1 MTNESFYSFLRF
13 SLGIDSSFS
22 DVLMAE
28 EWKHLFAVANHHAL
42 LGICFSGVSKVRKA
56 LPEHT
61 IPQKLYMKWLAIAAN
76 IQRRNEKLN
85 NCCREIQKQL
95 ERNGNKGCVL
105 KGQGIAQ
112 LYGES
117 LSELRQSGDVDIWI
131 LPIANT
137 DKNAHFSRVMSF
149 AGSISPIKDFN
160 HQHIAIRMFKDVDV
174 EIHFT
179 PSVMYC
185 PLHNSRLQKWFAT
198 CERYMENK
206 DGFCCPSSEFN
217 VVYMLLHC
225 YSHLLFEGVGLR
237 QIMDYY
243 FVLKKLTLQ
252 EKEKEELQ
260 EKLCYL
266 GLAKFAGAMMWAQKE
281 VFHLDET
288 KMICPPNE
296 REGRFFLNEIM
307 YGGNFGHYGKDMVME
322 SRASGAFAFFKARI
336 KRNVRFL
343 NHYPNEV
350 LWSPLAMVMHKCWKN
365 KAKKSLEKKYDIF
378 YL

>member
-42 LGICFSGVSKVRKA
+42 LGICFSGVSKVRKT
-56 LPEHT
+56 LPKHT
-61 IPQKLYMKWLAIAAN
+61 IPQYLYMKWLAIAAN
-76 IQRRNEKLN
+76 IQSRNEKLD

-112 LYGES
+112 LYGEP
-117 LSELRQSGDVDIWI
+117 LSKLRQSGDVDIWI
-131 LPIANT
+131 LPMVDT
-137 DKNAHFSRVMSF
+137 GKDAHFGRVMSF
-149 AGSISPIKDFN
+149 VRSISPIEDFN
-160 HQHIAIRMFKDVDV
+160 RQHVAIRMFKDVDV

-179 PSVMYC
+179 PSVMYS
-185 PLHNSRLQKWFAT
+185 PLHNSRLQKWFAS

-206 DGFCCPSSEFN
+206 EGFSCPSLEFN
-217 VVYMLLHC
+217 VVYLLLHC

-243 FVLKKLTLQ
+243 FVLEKLALQ
-252 EKEKEELQ
+252 KKEKEEILK
-260 EKLCYL
+260 KLRYF
-266 GLAKFAGAMMWAQKE
+266 GLVKFAGAMMWVQKE
-281 VFHLDET
+281 VFHLNEA
-288 KMICPPNE
+288 KMLCPPNE
-296 REGRFFLNEIM
+296 REGCFFLNEIM
-307 YGGNFGHYGKDMVME
+307 CGGNFGHYGKDMVME
-322 SRASGAFAFFKARI
+322 SRAFGDFVFFKART

-343 NHYPNEV
+343 KHYPNEV
-350 LWSPLAMVMHKCWKN
+350 LWSPLAMVMHKCWKI